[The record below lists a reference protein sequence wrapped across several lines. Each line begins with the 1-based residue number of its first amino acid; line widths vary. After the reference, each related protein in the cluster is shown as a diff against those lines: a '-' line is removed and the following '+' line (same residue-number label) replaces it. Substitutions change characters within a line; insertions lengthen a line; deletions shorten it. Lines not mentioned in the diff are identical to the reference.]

1 MAKEK
6 VARLEKWIL
15 VEAYKNGLA
24 RKNNECASEKFGPE
38 EGGGYFIPR
47 HDIYQRY
54 FRLPDDSL
62 RYGAES
68 GSPVRSNREVR
79 LRSAVILC
87 ESVRQLLKD
96 ELIKFP
102 QSGVW
107 RENQADPVPI
117 CASSI
122 FLTEAG
128 IRKAESLLSAFQG
141 PKSQDRTTTLC
152 AA

>member
-1 MAKEK
+1 MLTAKEK
-6 VARLEKWIL
+6 AARLERWIL
-15 VEAYKNGLA
+15 VEAYKNGSA
-24 RKNNECASEKFGPE
+24 CKNNECASEEFGPKE
-38 EGGGYFIPR
+38 WGGYFIRR

-54 FRLPDDSL
+54 FRLPGNSFD
-62 RYGAES
+62 YGAENG
-68 GSPVRSNREVR
+68 GSICRSREIR

-96 ELIKFP
+96 ELIKFS

-117 CASSI
+117 CGSSI

-128 IRKAESLLSAFQG
+128 IRKAESLLSADVLSECELIWLSF
-141 PKSQDRTTTLC
+141 
-152 AA
+152 